1 MKKPVK
7 KQVKKAPKK
16 AAHIQNRTIEE
27 PISRLFLIA
36 TIAVITIEINT
47 YIINKRAT
55 RIGI

>member
-1 MKKPVK
+1 MKTKN
-7 KQVKKAPKK
+7 
-16 AAHIQNRTIEE
+16 IQPTKIEE
-27 PISRLFLIA
+27 PISGLFLIA